1 GNMIRT
7 LIKFGYS
14 NDPRV
19 RRAIDWLPK
28 YHLEDGGWNCDHP
41 ENKVKHSSF
50 MSTIEPLWA
59 YSEIPRQKWTRKM
72 KRSINDG
79 AEFLLMHHVYKS
91 DNHHWQETYP
101 FFTKLHFPMYYFYDI
116 LHALRV
122 LTKLGYGDDER
133 IRSAVQLL
141 LSEGRPGNGYLAS
154 PEKPRGGV
162 LVLHA
167 WWGLNDFFKSFA
179 NRLASQGFLAL
190 AADLHDGALATS
202 VDGAKELQSK
212 IANDRIKQIVLG
224 AADYL
229 RSDPSISG
237 RKIGVVGFSMGAGW
251 SLHLS
256 TLKPETVGAVV
267 VFYGTYPIDFSKAEA
282 SFLG

>member
-1 GNMIRT
+1 MMALKSRMVEFKT
-7 LIKFGYS
+7 
-14 NDPRV
+14 
-19 RRAIDWLPK
+19 
-28 YHLEDGGWNCDHP
+28 EGG
-41 ENKVKHSSF
+41 
-50 MSTIEPLWA
+50 
-59 YSEIPRQKWTRKM
+59 
-72 KRSINDG
+72 
-79 AEFLLMHHVYKS
+79 
-91 DNHHWQETYP
+91 
-101 FFTKLHFPMYYFYDI
+101 
-116 LHALRV
+116 
-122 LTKLGYGDDER
+122 
-133 IRSAVQLL
+133 
-141 LSEGRPGNGYLAS
+141 PGQGYLAS

-229 RSDPSISG
+229 RSDPPISG
-237 RKIGVVGFSMGAGW
+237 RKIGVVGFSMGAAW
-251 SLHLS
+251 SLLLS

-267 VFYGTYPIDFSKAEA
+267 VFYGSYPIDFSKASA
-282 SFLG
+282 SFLGHFSPDDEWEPIGDVRATEEKIRGAGREVAFHFYPGTKHWFVEENRPVEYNRDASDLAWKRTLDFLDKKLR